1 MLNALSFKENEFEEI
16 LCDQTKY
23 SKLHEFYFVN
33 KDYMEN
39 ILIIINNK
47 DQIKKLIEDFS
58 KIKYKYTDKS
68 ILIEQFLKL
77 KNKIPLSTFKD
88 KKYCLSDIHT
98 IDIKKIKQTI
108 YLKTLECE
116 DLLEIFQKTTL
127 FSKKI
132 IICDPNLPSCF
143 FDFKSYKKKIQ
154 YNIEKRIYKEITL
167 KNSKNS
173 FKSESYKISLKEI
186 LHKIYLS
193 NYFKDEL
200 NISIYC
206 TIKNYEIDFK
216 KFYNYLNNELK
227 KSQQNY
233 TVIKNYINS
242 VENEYQ
248 NLRKNVENFIKE
260 TLKDVPF
267 KKLSI
272 EIKEYKIKDSDKNV
286 NVLYNR
292 YLYAEETDTMIE
304 VRMGFDLLEDIKELK
319 KNNQFWIKLISP
331 DHEKKMNNLEYK
343 SFPDYESKDLAK
355 NYESKD
361 LAKNYKSKDLAKY

>member
-1 MLNALSFKENEFEEI
+1 MLHALSFKENEFEEI

-23 SKLHEFYFVN
+23 LKLEQFYFKN
-33 KDYMEN
+33 NDYIEN

-88 KKYCLSDIHT
+88 TKYCLSDIHT

-132 IICDPNLPSCF
+132 TICDPNLPSLF
-143 FDFKSYKKKIQ
+143 FDFESYKKKIE
-154 YNIEKRIYKEITL
+154 YNIKKSIYKEITL
-167 KNSKNS
+167 EKS
-173 FKSESYKISLKEI
+173 FKSKSYKISLKEI

-206 TIKNYEIDFK
+206 TIKDPIEQ
-216 KFYNYLNNELK
+216 KFRNFYYQLK
-227 KSQQNY
+227 KRSEDSKENY

-319 KNNQFWIKLISP
+319 KNNQYWIKLISP

-343 SFPDYESKDLAK
+343 IFQD
-355 NYESKD
+355 
-361 LAKNYKSKDLAKY
+361 YKSKDLANISSKY

>member
-1 MLNALSFKENEFEEI
+1 MLHALSFKENEFEEI

-23 SKLHEFYFVN
+23 LKLEQFYFKN
-33 KDYMEN
+33 NDYIEN

-88 KKYCLSDIHT
+88 TKYCLSDIHT

-132 IICDPNLPSCF
+132 TICDPNLPSLF
-143 FDFKSYKKKIQ
+143 FDFESYKKKIE
-154 YNIEKRIYKEITL
+154 YNIKKSIYKEITL
-167 KNSKNS
+167 EKS
-173 FKSESYKISLKEI
+173 FKSKSYKISLKEI

-206 TIKNYEIDFK
+206 TIKDPIEQKFRNFYYPFK
-216 KFYNYLNNELK
+216 KRSEDSK
-227 KSQQNY
+227 ENY

-343 SFPDYESKDLAK
+343 SFPDYKSKDLAK
-355 NYESKD
+355 NYKYKD

>member
-16 LCDQTKY
+16 LCDQIKY
-23 SKLHEFYFVN
+23 SKLQEFYN
-33 KDYMEN
+33 KNYDYIEN

-88 KKYCLSDIHT
+88 TKYCLSDIHT
-98 IDIKKIKQTI
+98 IDTKKIKQTI

-116 DLLEIFQKTTL
+116 DLLKIFQKTTL

-132 IICDPNLPSCF
+132 TICDPNLPSMF
-143 FDFKSYKKKIQ
+143 FDFRSYKKEIEA
-154 YNIEKRIYKEITL
+154 NIYKCIYKEITL
-167 KNSKNS
+167 KNS
-173 FKSESYKISLKEI
+173 FKSKSYKISLKEI

-206 TIKNYEIDFK
+206 TIKDYEKNFKDFYYQLNK
-216 KFYNYLNNELK
+216 KLEK
-227 KSQQNY
+227 PKQNY

-272 EIKEYKIKDSDKNV
+272 EIKEYSIKDSNKNV

-319 KNNQFWIKLISP
+319 KHNEYWIKLISP
-331 DHEKKMNNLEYK
+331 DHEKKINNLEYK
-343 SFPDYESKDLAK
+343 SLQD
-355 NYESKD
+355 
-361 LAKNYKSKDLAKY
+361 YKSKDLANISSKY

>member
-1 MLNALSFKENEFEEI
+1 MLHALSFKENEFEEI

-23 SKLHEFYFVN
+23 LKLEQFYFKN
-33 KDYMEN
+33 NDYIEN

-88 KKYCLSDIHT
+88 TKYCLSDIHT

-132 IICDPNLPSCF
+132 TICDPNLPSLF
-143 FDFKSYKKKIQ
+143 FDFESYKKKIE
-154 YNIEKRIYKEITL
+154 YNIKKSIYKEITL
-167 KNSKNS
+167 EKS
-173 FKSESYKISLKEI
+173 FKSKSYKISLKEI

-206 TIKNYEIDFK
+206 TIKDPIEQ
-216 KFYNYLNNELK
+216 KFRNFYYQLK
-227 KSQQNY
+227 KRSEDSKENY

-331 DHEKKMNNLEYK
+331 TINLRI
-343 SFPDYESKDLAK
+343 
-355 NYESKD
+355 
-361 LAKNYKSKDLAKY
+361 